1 MKIEIST
8 AGIDRHQAVLAEE
21 KKQIRELIRLNDAIL
36 REAQNEGIS
45 DLSTFRNNHDLLN
58 KLEKSISSR
67 IVYLEWLT
75 EHFSNLSSSTLDSLD
90 EAHAYMRR
98 LMSDYE

>member
-1 MKIEIST
+1 MRIEIST

-21 KKQIRELIRLNDAIL
+21 KRQIRDLIQLNDAIL
-36 REAQNEGIS
+36 REAQVEGIS
-45 DLSTFRNNHDLLN
+45 DLTTFRSNCDLLN

-75 EHFSNLSSSTLDSLD
+75 EYFSHLSSSNLDDLE
-90 EAHAYMRR
+90 EAYAYMRR

>member
-8 AGIDRHQAVLAEE
+8 AGIDRHQAVLEEE
-21 KKQIRELIRLNDAIL
+21 KRQIRDLIRLNDAVL
-36 REAQNEGIS
+36 REAQNEGVS
-45 DLSTFRNNHDLLN
+45 DLSTFRNNNELLM
-58 KLEKSISSR
+58 KMEKSITSR

-75 EHFSNLSSSTLDSLD
+75 EHFSRLSSSNLDSLE
-90 EAHAYMRR
+90 EAQAYMRR